1 MRTFCHPLKSF
12 VRATLFAAI
21 GLVAS
26 FTLQPARAQYAG
38 GVWTAVPDFGFN
50 NIDGLSSKLS
60 QNGQVGIFGCWGG
73 PLFRT
78 LDGGTTWNQTLTGIT
93 PNGIA
98 MSSNGQKIFLA
109 VRDFPIHV
117 STNSGTNWSPVSGLA
132 SFWADVD
139 CSADGLIA
147 IACRGNTGTVHVT
160 TNGGL
165 NSGD

>member
-1 MRTFCHPLKSF
+1 M
-12 VRATLFAAI
+12 
-21 GLVAS
+21 
-26 FTLQPARAQYAG
+26 
-38 GVWTAVPDFGFN
+38 WTAVPDFGFN